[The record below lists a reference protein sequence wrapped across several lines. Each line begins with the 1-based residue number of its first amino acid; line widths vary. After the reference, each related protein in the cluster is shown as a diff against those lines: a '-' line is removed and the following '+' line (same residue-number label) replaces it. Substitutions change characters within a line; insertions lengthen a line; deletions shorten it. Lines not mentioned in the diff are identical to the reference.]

1 MRRKLLFIK
10 SKKEIK
16 ELQYN
21 FRMESK
27 TYAVIVGEGD
37 EMFSVYYDDYGN
49 AEECALAYRQD
60 GLAAT
65 VEVSL
70 LH

>member
-1 MRRKLLFIK
+1 
-10 SKKEIK
+10 
-16 ELQYN
+16 
-21 FRMESK
+21 MESK

-37 EMFSVYYDDYGN
+37 EMFTVYYDDYGD

-70 LH
+70 LY